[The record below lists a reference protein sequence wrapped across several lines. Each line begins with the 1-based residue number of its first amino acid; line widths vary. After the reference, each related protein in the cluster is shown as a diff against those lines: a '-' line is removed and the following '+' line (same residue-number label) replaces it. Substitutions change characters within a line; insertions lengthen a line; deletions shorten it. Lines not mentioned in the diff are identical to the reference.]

1 MNGWTLSPNPRK
13 VRRKPPLPQKVATHT
28 HPHTHTHMYMHLH
41 KYALAHA
48 HPQRQVCMHTD
59 RWQTD
64 RHTHTLLWWLELFVT
79 RIGQNLQKVCHSPTS
94 LIQPPTTT
102 LTALATRTACRL
114 VLVWRW
120 MDEWMALNRQNENSL
135 ISWWIDWWTEWLTEL
150 WIEWMIL
157 AFWWIFGLQEE
168 FEYVMISVRPVC
180 MMVVLIEFYAFIPL
194 SVTITVVQGL
204 SSVEQLQLKILCSL
218 PIKLKLCTIVDYVK

>member
-1 MNGWTLSPNPRK
+1 
-13 VRRKPPLPQKVATHT
+13 
-28 HPHTHTHMYMHLH
+28 
-41 KYALAHA
+41 
-48 HPQRQVCMHTD
+48 
-59 RWQTD
+59 
-64 RHTHTLLWWLELFVT
+64 
-79 RIGQNLQKVCHSPTS
+79 
-94 LIQPPTTT
+94 
-102 LTALATRTACRL
+102 
-114 VLVWRW
+114 
-120 MDEWMALNRQNENSL
+120 
-135 ISWWIDWWTEWLTEL
+135 
-150 WIEWMIL
+150 MIL